1 MRPGWVIEPIM
12 AGFSTD
18 KDRKVIPRWR
28 TFEAT
33 LRLKELGPVT
43 PPRAH
48 EKVTTDFLAQ
58 KKWDWRKH
66 QTVGHAADLV
76 GTALTLGRERE
87 VPEAARF
94 LLQENF
100 NASPWARELA
110 VRVLRPPDNIDR
122 VELSPEALDKQILE
136 ARVRTFRN
144 LLRTEPRDPVT
155 WVELSHTYAILGQ
168 RAQAE
173 RSMNVASQLAKN
185 NRFVLR
191 SASRLWVHF
200 DDSEKAHAII
210 SKADRTPHDPWL
222 LAAEI
227 AIGSINDKTPTF
239 IRHARG
245 MLSKGQFPPSQT
257 SELASAIAT
266 LELASGSIKK
276 SKKLFGQSLE
286 DPTENSIAQAAWAS
300 RQNSAICLDDK
311 YLGRPNTF
319 EARSWSFYIQSRWG
333 EVVKECKL
341 WQADQP
347 FSSRPY
353 EHGSYVS
360 AVALEDYETSQRFAK
375 QGLMANPL
383 NFTLLN
389 NLAFSSINRA
399 DIDKAKETLSRMK
412 RLQLSEH
419 NRIVLQATQ
428 GLLAFRTGDI
438 AVGRQ
443 FYAEA
448 CLKAKKMRDDKLL
461 ALGSTFYAI
470 EEISQRGDHSKSA
483 LSKALKA
490 LQRTASDPIFR
501 MLEHRLRKTSENA
514 EDRK

>member
-1 MRPGWVIEPIM
+1 M

-33 LRLKELGPVT
+33 LHLKELGSVT
-43 PPRAH
+43 PHRAH
-48 EKVTTDFLAQ
+48 QEFTADYLEQ
-58 KKWDWRKH
+58 KKWDWQEH
-66 QTVGHAADLV
+66 QTVGHAADLI
-76 GTALTLGRERE
+76 GTALTLGREIE

-100 NASPWARELA
+100 NVSPWARELA
-110 VRVLRPPDNIDR
+110 TRVLRPPDTIDR
-122 VELSPEALDKQILE
+122 VELSPEASDKQILD
-136 ARVRTFRN
+136 AKVRTFRN

-168 RAQAE
+168 RVQAE

-191 SASRLWVHF
+191 SASRLWIHLG
-200 DDSEKAHAII
+200 DSEKAHAII
-210 SKADRTPHDPWL
+210 SRADRTPHDPWL

-227 AIGSINDKTPTF
+227 AIGSINYKTPKF
-239 IRHARG
+239 VKHARG

-276 SKKLFGQSLE
+276 SKKLFAQSLE

-300 RQNSAICLDDK
+300 RQNSAIQLDDE
-311 YLGRPNTF
+311 YLRRPNTF
-319 EARSWSFYIQSRWG
+319 EARAWSFYTQSRWE
-333 EVVKECKL
+333 EVIRECKL
-341 WQADQP
+341 WQADQS
-347 FSSRPY
+347 FSSRPC

-360 AVALEDYETSQRFAK
+360 AVALEDYATSERFAE
-375 QGLMANPL
+375 QGLMANPS

-399 DIDKAKETLSRMK
+399 DIDKAEETLSRMK

-419 NRIVLQATQ
+419 DRIVLQATQ

-438 AVGRQ
+438 AGGRQ
-443 FYAEA
+443 FYSEA
-448 CLKAKKMRDDKLL
+448 CLKAEKMRNDKLL

-470 EEISQRGDHSKSA
+470 EEMSQRGDHSKH
-483 LSKALKA
+483 LMSKALNVLK
-490 LQRTASDPIFR
+490 RTASDPIFGV
-501 MLEHRLRKTSENA
+501 LERRLGKTSKNA
-514 EDRK
+514 ENRE